1 MDSII
6 LTGISAFGFHGV
18 HDFERKNGQLF
29 SVDVEI
35 GLDLSIAGKCDEL
48 NQTIDY
54 STVVELVINT
64 LTGPPVNLIEKLA
77 QLISEDILNNF
88 MQAKSV
94 SVVIHKP
101 EAPVGAQILDVAV
114 RIERIR

>member
-6 LTGISAFGFHGV
+6 LTGISAVGFHGV
-18 HDFERKNGQLF
+18 NNFERKNGQSF

-35 GLDLSIAGKCDEL
+35 GLDLSMAGKSDEL

-64 LTGPPVNLIEKLA
+64 LIGPSVNLIEKIA
-77 QLISEDILNNF
+77 ELISEDIFKNF

-114 RIERIR
+114 RIERVR

>member
-1 MDSII
+1 MDKII
-6 LTGISAFGFHGV
+6 LTGISAVGFHGV
-18 HDFERKNGQLF
+18 HDFERKKGQSF

-35 GLDLSIAGKCDEL
+35 GLDLLMAGKSDEL

-54 STVVELVINT
+54 SLVVAIVIKI

-77 QLISEDILNNF
+77 ELISEDILNNF

-101 EAPVGAQILDVAV
+101 EAPVGAEILDVAV
-114 RIERIR
+114 RIERVR